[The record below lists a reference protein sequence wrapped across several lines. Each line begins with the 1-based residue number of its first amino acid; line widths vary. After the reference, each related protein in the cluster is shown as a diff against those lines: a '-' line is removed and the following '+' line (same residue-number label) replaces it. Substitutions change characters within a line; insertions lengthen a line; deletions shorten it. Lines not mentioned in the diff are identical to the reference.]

1 MNQIINHFKY
11 KPVFALLLCFGVL
24 GILPGESVETRKPV
38 LVLPFKVTP
47 NRAKAHQWLGR
58 AVSFYLTSGLQHNAL
73 PVLPDQHAA
82 SILEMNHIMFPYNI
96 TKASVIRLA
105 RENQLDRVIWG
116 EIILGGDTSNVTDKS
131 PIQLRSFIIDPD
143 EFSQQYL
150 PLIKGNINDLYKIK
164 NELLTSIV
172 KTLNPGEQEVNSI
185 RYPQFNLNH
194 RGYEIFVKSLLIKE
208 PSKRIQLL
216 EKARK
221 ASKEKNS
228 DILNFE
234 LAKLY
239 FKIIYPISFWMK
251 PSPWFH

>member
-1 MNQIINHFKY
+1 MNQKSNHSRC
-11 KPVFALLLCFGVL
+11 KPVFSLLLCFGLLAV
-24 GILPGESVETRKPV
+24 LPGRPAAARKPV

-47 NRAKAHQWLGR
+47 IQEKAHQWLGR
-58 AVSFYLTSGLQHNAL
+58 AVSFYLTSGLQHNAV

-116 EIILGGDTSNVTDKS
+116 EILLGGDTSNVTEKS
-131 PIQLRSFIIDPD
+131 LIQLRSIIIDPED
-143 EFSQQYL
+143 FSQKYL
-150 PLIKGNINDLYKIK
+150 PLIEGNINDLYKIK
-164 NELLTSIV
+164 SELLTAIV
-172 KTLNPGEQEVNSI
+172 KTLNPGEYEVKSI

-228 DILNFE
+228 HILNFE

-239 FKIIYPISFWMK
+239 FKIIYPISFY
-251 PSPWFH
+251 

>member
-1 MNQIINHFKY
+1 MNKKNNHSKR
-11 KPVFALLLCFGVL
+11 KPVFTLLLCFGLLAVF
-24 GILPGESVETRKPV
+24 PGKPAAARKPV
-38 LVLPFKVTP
+38 LVLPFKVIP
-47 NRAKAHQWLGR
+47 VQEKAHHWLGR
-58 AVSFYLTSGLQHNAL
+58 AVSFYLTSGLQQNAV

-82 SILEMNHIMFPYNI
+82 SILEMNHIKFPYNI

-116 EIILGGDTSNVTDKS
+116 EIILGGDTSNVTEKS
-131 PIQLRSFIIDPD
+131 LIQLRSFIIDPED
-143 EFSQQYL
+143 FSQKYL
-150 PLIKGNINDLYKIK
+150 PLIEGNINDLYKIK
-164 NELLTSIV
+164 SELLTAIV
-172 KTLNPGEQEVNSI
+172 KTLNAGEQEVNSI

-208 PSKRIQLL
+208 PIKRIQLL
-216 EKARK
+216 VKARK

-239 FKIIYPISFWMK
+239 FKIIYPISFY
-251 PSPWFH
+251 